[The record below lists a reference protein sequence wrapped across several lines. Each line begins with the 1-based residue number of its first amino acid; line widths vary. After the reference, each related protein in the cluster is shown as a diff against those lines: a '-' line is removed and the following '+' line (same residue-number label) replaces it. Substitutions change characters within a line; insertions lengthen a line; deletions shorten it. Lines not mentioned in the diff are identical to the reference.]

1 MNIKTL
7 WSNPWIRRGAW
18 GLLAL
23 LIYLL
28 LTGWGLPRLI
38 QSQAPKWVADNLN
51 GRLILERVVFHPF
64 AWRLQIDGTRL
75 DGDDGERIL
84 GLKQLVLDLDPLH
97 SLFTLSGRIK
107 TLSLKGPELALKELG
122 QGRSNLGILLKPLT
136 ESSATAETD
145 AKEPTV
151 PQLFIADLKLESG
164 VVSYSRPDG
173 ANTRFTDLEL
183 SAQDLAL
190 AGADNKMALALSGS
204 GGGRLLVEAT
214 ASLAPADIQ
223 MQLTLDDLDLT
234 RYWPFV
240 KDLFHFQL
248 DQGRLDLHT
257 SLRFQRDGDDSSLT
271 LDDGA
276 VELSGLNLSSDKGPL
291 LTLAKTR
298 MEGINLDLTDRT
310 LEIGKLALEQ
320 GQILGVHSAQGLDW
334 ATLFQPVLA
343 EGTDSQPVS
352 APQGAESDTPWQVT
366 LVGSSVEQFRL
377 TLEDQVPGQATTW
390 ILDLDRVTSGPASND
405 LSRPIALEVLSR
417 INDDAAFSARGEMVP
432 ETLSAEF
439 ALKLDNFPLM
449 ATSAYWQASVPLKMT
464 SGSLSSNGT
473 LTLSGVEPLDLSY
486 EGQLAIRELVTQ
498 DPGQGRDFVKWQQLE
513 VNRMAVHTAPLSVAL
528 DTVSVAQPYARV
540 IIDEDG
546 STNIQQLLGAESQ
559 PEESEPNAAA
569 EESGAVEPLQL
580 SVKRIELSDGGAFFA
595 DNSLTPKFATGIET
609 LAGSISG
616 LSSTPGSRAKVDIQ
630 GQVDRY
636 APVSLT
642 GELQPLAAESY
653 MDMALTFDNLDLTSL
668 NAYSGTYAGYFIDQ
682 GQLDL
687 YLNYKLDDRKMVG
700 SNRAVVDKL
709 KLGKRSDS
717 DKATSLPVALAVA
730 LLQDSN
736 GVIDLGLEVQGD
748 VDDPEFAI
756 GPLVGKALVNA
767 ITKVVTSPFSLLGSL
782 LGGEEP
788 ASEVLFEPGVAA
800 VSPSAQAQLK
810 LLADGLSQRPGL
822 SLSVQGA
829 VSVGADR
836 SALASRALSAEL
848 GFDATP
854 EQGLT
859 PEQQTLLV
867 SAYER
872 RFGVGSAPPPPEGQP
887 PQAWLQGLHNQLLE
901 RVNLP
906 LDALPELAASRA
918 QAVKQVLIA
927 QFGVGAERVFI
938 QESRVELN
946 QSGPKVVMSLEA
958 L

>member
-7 WSNPWIRRGAW
+7 WSNPWIRRGTW

-51 GRLILERVVFHPF
+51 GQLTLEKVAFHPF
-64 AWRLQIDGTRL
+64 AWRLQIDGAHL
-75 DGDDGERIL
+75 DGDDGEPVM
-84 GLKQLVLDLDPLH
+84 GLNQLVLDLDPLH
-97 SLFTLSGRIK
+97 SLFTFSGRIK
-107 TLSLKGPELALKELG
+107 TLSLKGPELAVRELG
-122 QGRSNLGILLKPLT
+122 QGRSNLGFLLKPLT
-136 ESSATAETD
+136 ESSATSEAEPQ
-145 AKEPTV
+145 EPTV
-151 PQLFIADLKLESG
+151 PQLFIADLKLEGG
-164 VVSYSRPDG
+164 VVSYRRPDG
-173 ANTRFTDLEL
+173 ASTQFTDLEL
-183 SAQDLAL
+183 NAQDLAL
-190 AGADNKMALALSGS
+190 AGVDNKVALALSGS
-204 GGGRLLVEAT
+204 GGGRLMVEAT

-223 MQLTLDDLDLT
+223 MQLALDDLDLT
-234 RYWPFV
+234 RYWPFI

-248 DQGRLDLHT
+248 DQGRLDMHT

-276 VELSGLNLSSDKGPL
+276 IELSGLNLSSEQGPL

-298 MEGINLDLTDRT
+298 VEGIDLNLTDRT
-310 LEIGKLALEQ
+310 LELAKLSLEQ
-320 GQILGVHSAQGLDW
+320 GQIFGVNGEQGLDW
-334 ATLFQPVLA
+334 VTLFQPVTVA
-343 EGTDSQPVS
+343 EADA
-352 APQGAESDTPWQVT
+352 APAPGDEPEAPWQVT
-366 LVGSSVEQFRL
+366 LAGSSIEQFRL
-377 TLEDQVPGQATTW
+377 TLEDQTPAEATTW
-390 ILDLDRVTSGPASND
+390 ILDLDRVIAGPASND
-405 LSRPIALEVLSR
+405 LSQPIALELLSR
-417 INDDAAFSARGEMVP
+417 INDDAAFSAKGELVP
-432 ETLSAEF
+432 GTLKAQFDLNLES
-439 ALKLDNFPLM
+439 FPLT
-449 ATSAYWQASVPLKMT
+449 ATIPYWQALVPLKMT
-464 SGSLSSNGT
+464 SGSLSSGGT
-473 LTLSGVEPLDLSY
+473 LTLSGVDPLDLSY
-486 EGQLAIRELVTQ
+486 QGQLAIQELVTQ
-498 DPGQGRDFVKWQQLE
+498 DPGQGRDFIKWQQLQ
-513 VNRMAVHTAPLSVAL
+513 VNSMTVRTAPMSVAL
-528 DTVSVAQPYARV
+528 DTVSVTQPYARV

-546 STNIQQLLGAESQ
+546 STNIQQLLGAETQAQQ
-559 PEESEPNAAA
+559 PEATVTD
-569 EESGAVEPLQL
+569 EESGAAEPLQL
-580 SVKRIELSDGGAFFA
+580 SINRIELSDGGAFFA

-616 LSSTPGSRAKVDIQ
+616 LSSKPDSRAKVDIQ

-653 MDMALTFDNLDLTSL
+653 LDMALTFDNVDLTSL

-687 YLNYKLDDRKMVG
+687 YLNYKLDNRKMVG

-756 GPLVGKALVNA
+756 GPLVGKALFNA
-767 ITKVVTSPFSLLGSL
+767 ITKVVTSPFTLLGSL

-788 ASEVLFEPGVAA
+788 ASEVLFEPGGAS
-800 VSPSAQAQLK
+800 VSPGAQAQLQR
-810 LLADGLSQRPGL
+810 LADGLSQRPGL

-848 GFDATP
+848 GFEATP

-859 PEQQTLLV
+859 EEQQTLLV

-887 PQAWLQGLHNQLLE
+887 PQAWQQGLYNQLLA

-927 QFGVGAERVFI
+927 QFGIGAERVFI

>member
-7 WSNPWIRRGAW
+7 WSNPWIRRGGW
-18 GLLAL
+18 GLLVL

-51 GRLILERVVFHPF
+51 GQLTLEKVAFHPF
-64 AWRLQIDGTRL
+64 AWRLQIDGVRL
-75 DGDDGERIL
+75 DGDDGEPVL
-84 GLKQLVLDLDPLH
+84 GLQQLILDLDPLH

-107 TLSLKGPELALKELG
+107 TLSLQGPELAVRELG
-122 QGRSNLGILLKPLT
+122 QGRSNLGVLLKPLT
-136 ESSATAETD
+136 ESSPSPEAEPQ
-145 AKEPTV
+145 EPTV
-151 PQLFIADLKLESG
+151 PQLYIADLNLESG
-164 VVSYSRPDG
+164 VVSYRRPDG
-173 ANTRFTDLEL
+173 ASTRFTDLEL
-183 SAQDLAL
+183 DAQNLAL

-223 MQLTLDDLDLT
+223 MELTLDDLDLT
-234 RYWPFV
+234 RYWPFI
-240 KDLFHFQL
+240 KDLFRFQL

-257 SLRFQRDGDDSSLT
+257 GLRFQRVGNDSSLT
-271 LDDGA
+271 LNDGTI
-276 VELSGLNLSSDKGPL
+276 ELSGLNLSSDQGPL

-298 MEGINLDLTDRT
+298 VAGISLDLNERSVSVA
-310 LEIGKLALEQ
+310 KLALEQ
-320 GQILGVHSAQGLDW
+320 GQILGVNSEQGLDW
-334 ATLFQPVLA
+334 ATLFQPVIA
-343 EGTDSQPVS
+343 EDTDAQPDPAS
-352 APQGAESDTPWQVT
+352 NGDEPEEPWRVT
-366 LVGSSVEQFRL
+366 LAGTSVEQFRL
-377 TLEDQVPGQATTW
+377 TLEDRLPREATTW
-390 ILDLDRVTSGPASND
+390 ILDLDRVTVGPASND
-405 LSRPIALEVLSR
+405 LSQPIALEVLSR
-417 INDDAAFSARGEMVP
+417 INDDAAFSAKGELVP
-432 ETLSAEF
+432 QTLNAQFE
-439 ALKLDNFPLM
+439 LNLERFPLT
-449 ATSAYWQASVPLKMT
+449 ATIPYWQDLVPLKMT
-464 SGSLSSNGT
+464 SGSLSCVGT
-473 LTLSGVEPLDLSY
+473 LTLAGVEPLDLSY
-486 EGQLAIRELVTQ
+486 DGQLAVQELVTQ
-498 DPGQGRDFVKWQQLE
+498 DPAQGRDFVKWQQLD
-513 VNRMAVHTAPLSVAL
+513 VNSLKVGTAPLSVAL
-528 DTVSVAQPYARV
+528 DTVAVTQPYARV

-559 PEESEPNAAA
+559 PQGADAAA
-569 EESGAVEPLQL
+569 EAEDGGASEPLQL
-580 SVKRIELSDGGAFFA
+580 SINRIELSDGGAFFA

-616 LSSTPGSRAKVDIQ
+616 LSSKPDSRAKVDIQ

-653 MDMALTFDNLDLTSL
+653 LDMALTFDNVDLTSL

-687 YLNYKLDDRKMVG
+687 YLNYKLDKRKMVG

-756 GPLVGKALVNA
+756 GPLVGKALFNA
-767 ITKVVTSPFSLLGSL
+767 ITKVVTSPFTLLGSL

-788 ASEVLFEPGVAA
+788 ASEVLFEPGVAS
-800 VSPSAQAQLK
+800 VSPGAQAQLK
-810 LLADGLSQRPGL
+810 RLADGLSQRPGL

-836 SALASRALSAEL
+836 SALASKALSAEL

-887 PQAWLQGLHNQLLE
+887 PQAWQQGLYNQLLE

-927 QFGVGAERVFI
+927 QFGIGAERVFI